1 MPNNKWNEFCVVARE
16 ANIFLPD
23 DPEMAAKIERVF
35 EFSDFVARSCIRNPG
50 LLEDLVRSGDLQKR
64 YTQQAYDNKLKAMLS
79 GTEDEMNLGRL
90 LRCVRCREMVRI
102 ACRDLSARADLSE
115 TMTDLSMFAGAC
127 IEHALSF
134 LYEWECS
141 KFGVPIGTDGSQ
153 QYLVV
158 LGMGK
163 LGAYELNFSSDIDLI
178 FAYSEPGETN
188 GGAVSVTNDEFFV
201 RLCRRLL
208 NVLGANTADGI
219 VFRTDMGLRPYGES
233 GPLVMSF
240 DTMEAYYQMQG
251 REWERY
257 AWIKARVV
265 AGDKIAGAG
274 LLKSLN
280 PFVYR
285 RYLDFGV
292 FESLREMK
300 QKISLEV
307 RRKGM
312 KNNIK
317 LGPGGIREIEFFGQI
332 FQLIRGGV
340 MHSLQERGIQKI
352 LRMLVREKHIEQTV
366 CDELEAAYIFLRNT
380 EHRLQEFSDQQ
391 THQLPSDAPGQER
404 LSASMG
410 FSEWESFASHLE
422 THMENVHWHFNTLL
436 EAKDSKEGDEKAGN
450 ELEAVWQNLTE
461 EEQSQ
466 EVIAAAGF
474 DNPDEVL
481 QLLNHLRDDLDTVT
495 ITREGRERIDKLLP
509 LVLKEISMSEP
520 SAPGLNRI
528 IELIKTVKKR
538 TCYISLLLENPAALT
553 HLVRLA
559 NSSSWIISLLA
570 RHPVLLDELLDSR
583 TLYAPPKR
591 PELENEIRRR
601 FELISPDDLES
612 RMEEL
617 RIFRQINILR
627 VAAAD
632 ITEALPLMRVSDHL
646 SSVAETILNEVVEL
660 AWNHLVDI
668 HGEPVCSLGRD
679 TFDRGFA
686 VIAYGKLGGLELGY
700 DSDLDLVF
708 LHAGTDDQTI
718 GGKRPT
724 ENAHFFGRLGQ
735 RVIHILTVPTS
746 AGLLY
751 EADMRLRPSGKSGL
765 LVCHIEGFR
774 NYQFNEAWTWEKQA
788 LIKARAVFGDHR
800 LVRRFEDIRRQVLA
814 QPREQ
819 AELREEVM
827 TMRDRMR
834 KELLKHDPETFD
846 LKQGHGGM
854 VDIEFLVQYL
864 VLLKS
869 HEYPELAKWTDNVRL
884 IGTLAKTGIIDDITA
899 YFLRKAY
906 LTYRTVGHRL
916 SLRKKPA
923 KVPESQ
929 FRSLREKVKEIWETF
944 MYNLTSLPL
953 PPFDKLRVRNG

>member
-1 MPNNKWNEFCVVARE
+1 MTNDKWDEFCVVIGE
-16 ANIFLPD
+16 AGISSPD
-23 DPEMAAKIERVF
+23 DPEMTAELERVF
-35 EFSDFVARSCIRNPG
+35 AFSDFVTRSCIRNPE
-50 LLEDLVRSGDLQKR
+50 LLEDLIKSGDLKKT
-64 YTQQAYDNKLKAMLS
+64 YTAEEYDNKLKAMLS
-79 GTEDEMNLGRL
+79 GTEDEANLGRV
-90 LRCVRCREMVRI
+90 LRCVRRREMVRI
-102 ACRDLSARADLSE
+102 ACRDLSGRADLSE
-115 TMTDLSMFAGAC
+115 TMADLSAFAEAC

-141 KFGVPIGTDGSQ
+141 KFGVPTGTDGSQ

-178 FAYSEPGETN
+178 FAYSEPGETI
-188 GGAVSVTNDEFFV
+188 GGPACVTNEEFFV

-208 NVLGANTADGI
+208 NVLGATSADGI

-233 GPLVMSF
+233 GPLVMNF
-240 DTMEAYYQMQG
+240 DAMETYYQMQG

-280 PFVYR
+280 PFIYR

-312 KNNIK
+312 KDNIK

-340 MHSLQERGIQKI
+340 VHSLQERGIQNI
-352 LRMLVREKHIEQTV
+352 LRILVRENHIEQNV

-404 LSASMG
+404 LSGAMG
-410 FSEWESFASHLE
+410 FSDREAFASHLE
-422 THMENVHWHFNTLL
+422 THMENVHRHFNTLL
-436 EAKDSKEGDEKAGN
+436 ETKASEKGDEKTEN
-450 ELEAVWQNLTE
+450 DLEAVWLNLTE
-461 EEQSQ
+461 QEHSR
-466 EVIAAAGF
+466 EVIKAAGF
-474 DNPDEVL
+474 ENPDEVL
-481 QLLNHLRDDLDTVT
+481 QLLNHLHDDLDTVT
-495 ITREGRERIDKLLP
+495 ITREGRERIDKLVP
-509 LVLKEISMSEP
+509 LILRQISMSEP

-538 TCYISLLLENPAALT
+538 TSYISLLLENPAALN
-553 HLVRLA
+553 HLIRLA
-559 NSSSWIISLLA
+559 NSSSWIMSLLA

-583 TLYAPPKR
+583 TLYVPPGR
-591 PELENEIRRR
+591 PELENEIRHRL
-601 FELISPDDLES
+601 EQISPDDLEWH
-612 RMEEL
+612 MEEL
-617 RIFRQINILR
+617 RIFKQTNTLR

-646 SSVAETILNEVVEL
+646 SSIAETVLNKVVEL
-660 AWNHLVDI
+660 AWNHLVEI
-668 HGEPVCSLGRD
+668 HGEPTCYLGQD
-679 TFDRGFA
+679 TFERGFA

-724 ENAHFFGRLGQ
+724 ENSHFFGRLGQ
-735 RVIHILTVPTS
+735 RVIHILTAPTS

-751 EADMRLRPSGKSGL
+751 EADMRLRPSGKSGV

-774 NYQFNEAWTWEKQA
+774 DYQFNEAWTWEKQA
-788 LIKARAVFGDHR
+788 IIKARAIIGSPR
-800 LVRRFEDIRRQVLA
+800 MIRRFEEIRTEVLA
-814 QPREQ
+814 RPRDK
-819 AELREEVM
+819 AKLREEVM
-827 TMRDRMR
+827 SMRDTMR
-834 KELLKHDPETFD
+834 KELLKYDPETFD
-846 LKQGHGGM
+846 LKQGPGGM

-869 HEYPELAKWTDNVRL
+869 HEHPELLEWTDNVRL

-916 SLRKKPA
+916 SLRKRPA

-929 FRSLREKVKEIWETF
+929 FRELREKVKEI
-944 MYNLTSLPL
+944 YGKILQQQSL
-953 PPFDKLRVRNG
+953 